1 MAAGGEPSAPM
12 AMPTFTSP
20 EFLWG
25 LLVLPLL
32 AWIYV
37 AAVRRPTRYRLSYS
51 TASILA
57 AAAARG
63 GRRQHL
69 SAGFL
74 LLGTGAVILAL
85 ARPEAPIRMPADRAA
100 IVLSID
106 VSGSMR
112 STDVFPSR
120 LDAAKAA
127 ARAFIDAVPDRVRIG
142 LVVFA
147 GFATVL
153 SEPTT
158 DHARLIGLIN
168 GLGMARRT
176 AIGEGLLEAVAALPD
191 RAKPGLDGSLPPIP
205 PDPTPGIVV
214 LLSDGRNNAGIDPL
228 QAAQIARDQKV
239 RVYTIGLGQ
248 RVTPDNSWTIGGPMD
263 EETLQT
269 MASMT
274 GGQYYHASSAHSL
287 LGVYRT
293 LARRVGWERRPTEV
307 SAVAAGLALLALLA
321 AAAVSWLRL
330 VPLRA

>member
-1 MAAGGEPSAPM
+1 
-12 AMPTFTSP
+12 MPTFTSP
-20 EFLWG
+20 GVLWG
-25 LLVLPLL
+25 LLLLPLL
-32 AWIYV
+32 AAAYV
-37 AAVRRPTRYRLSYS
+37 AALRRPARYSVAYS
-51 TASILA
+51 TGSLLASA
-57 AAAARG
+57 AALA
-63 GRRQHL
+63 GRRRHL
-69 SAGFL
+69 GATFFL
-74 LLGTGAVILAL
+74 LALGAVIVAL
-85 ARPEAPIRMPADRAA
+85 ARPEALIRVPADRAA

-112 STDVFPSR
+112 STDVSPSR

-127 ARAFIDAVPDRVRIG
+127 AKTFIDTVPDRVKIG

-158 DHARLIGLIN
+158 DHARLIMLID

-176 AIGEGLLEAVAALPD
+176 AIGEGLLEAVATLPD
-191 RAKPGLDGSLPPIP
+191 RVKPRWDGTMPPVVA
-205 PDPTPGIVV
+205 DPAPGFVV

-239 RVYTIGLGQ
+239 RVYTVGLGQ
-248 RVTPDNSWTIGGPMD
+248 RFSPDNGWQIGGPMD

-269 MASMT
+269 IASMT

-293 LARRVGWERRPTEV
+293 LARRVGFERRPTEV
-307 SAVAAGLALLALLA
+307 SALAAAAALLALLA
-321 AAAVSWLRL
+321 AALVSWLRL
-330 VPLRA
+330 APLRA

>member
-1 MAAGGEPSAPM
+1 MAAGGEPSAPT
-12 AMPTFTSP
+12 AMPRFTAP
-20 EFLWG
+20 EFLWV
-25 LLVLPLL
+25 LLALPLL

-158 DHARLIGLIN
+158 DHARIIDLIT

-176 AIGEGLLEAVAALPD
+176 AIGEGLLEAVAVLPD
-191 RAKPGLDGSLPPIP
+191 RVKPRPDGS
-205 PDPTPGIVV
+205 
-214 LLSDGRNNAGIDPL
+214 
-228 QAAQIARDQKV
+228 
-239 RVYTIGLGQ
+239 
-248 RVTPDNSWTIGGPMD
+248 
-263 EETLQT
+263 
-269 MASMT
+269 
-274 GGQYYHASSAHSL
+274 
-287 LGVYRT
+287 
-293 LARRVGWERRPTEV
+293 
-307 SAVAAGLALLALLA
+307 
-321 AAAVSWLRL
+321 
-330 VPLRA
+330 

>member
-1 MAAGGEPSAPM
+1 MAEDGEPSAPT

-20 EFLWG
+20 GFLWG
-25 LLVLPLL
+25 LLALPLL
-32 AWIYV
+32 AAAYM
-37 AAVRRPTRYRLSYS
+37 AAVRRPTRYRISYS
-51 TASILA
+51 TGSLLA
-57 AAAARG
+57 AAAQRSG
-63 GRRQHL
+63 KRQHL
-69 SAGFL
+69 SAAFFL
-74 LLGTGAVILAL
+74 LAVAAIILAL
-85 ARPEAPIRMPADRAA
+85 ARPEAPIRVPADRAA

-112 STDVFPSR
+112 STDVFPTR

-127 ARAFIDAVPDRVRIG
+127 ARTFIHAGPDRVRIG
-142 LVVFA
+142 LVAFA

-158 DHARLIGLIN
+158 DHARLIGLID

-176 AIGEGLLEAVAALPD
+176 AIGEGLLEAVATLPD

-205 PDPTPGIVV
+205 ADPTPGIVV
-214 LLSDGRNNAGIDPL
+214 LLSDGRSNAGIDPL
-228 QAAQIARDQKV
+228 QAAQIARDQKG
-239 RVYTIGLGQ
+239 RVYTVGLGQ
-248 RVTPDNSWTIGGPMD
+248 RFTPDNAWTIGGPMD

-274 GGQYYHASSAHSL
+274 GGQYYHASSTQSL

-321 AAAVSWLRL
+321 AAALSWLRL
-330 VPLRA
+330 SPLRA